1 MNGFKFFLIIGA
13 VLTVSGCNSTGG
25 QNTRP
30 QALVSVPTEPVIVG
44 DLQPANS
51 INPEIQTP
59 SGQVLG
65 PDGQPVAID
74 PQPGNQQVAN
84 LTPPANGGP
93 KITREGMAGSWNVPS
108 DNGQCRIILA
118 FTKWSGGYRAATRRC
133 NSPEI
138 ATITAW
144 DVKGQRVVL
153 VDNTGNMVA
162 SLYASGGNRY
172 DGTTNSG
179 KPITFSR

>member
-1 MNGFKFFLIIGA
+1 MSAFKFLLIAGT
-13 VLTVSGCNSTGG
+13 VLAVSGCNSTSG

-30 QALVSVPTEPVIVG
+30 QALVSVPTEPVVVG
-44 DLQPANS
+44 ELQPAGA

-65 PDGQPVAID
+65 PDGQPVPID
-74 PQPGNQQVAN
+74 PQTGNQQVAN
-84 LTPPANGGP
+84 LAPPEAGGQ

-108 DNGQCRIILA
+108 DNSQCRIILA

-153 VDNTGNMVA
+153 VDNSGNMVA
-162 SLYASGGNRY
+162 SLYASGGSRY
-172 DGTTNSG
+172 DGTTNTG
-179 KPITFSR
+179 KAITFSR